1 MATLANLSIGL
12 SADSKRLSK
21 DLNRAKKKTKSWS
34 NSMKKMARGVAGA
47 MAGIAASL
55 GTKAIIDNADA
66 LSKNSKALGLNIV
79 AYQRLRF
86 GLGQAGLSQSG
97 FEKGIRKMN
106 TAILDA
112 GDGLKTSID
121 AFDKLGLSYEGLMKL
136 SVEERFK
143 AITSALEGVTDTG
156 TRTAIA
162 VKLLGREFGGVGV
175 NTKQLIQDGKD
186 IVVVTQSAARI
197 AEVYKDAMSA
207 LTTTIFNLST
217 NGMAPFLEIMA
228 EVMTGIR
235 HLIVDFPTLTKWIGR
250 VTVAVL
256 ALTVAMLANPIVR
269 VVAAVI
275 ALGAALAVAYN
286 KLKIIAKATGSISNA
301 FILMGQAIRFEFDN
315 IVAYGTLMGNSLIS
329 VAYSVRDV
337 WTKVINY
344 LTLKYA
350 KLQDFSLPSDID
362 GGYEERA
369 RASNAKDLGRNQAS
383 RDALA
388 ASSARAEKTLSFK
401 NPFLAHLK
409 KILTPL
415 EKVVDKIAVTIP
427 TVRPPKGGKGGKA
440 EEFDIFGN
448 TNLAE
453 PTSKAAES
461 FAESFSSALSKAFK
475 TGTFKGFLGS
485 ILDDFTS
492 GIIDSVSQSLTKSLM
507 SGLDVGS
514 MISTVFSFL
523 SFSDGGMVPS
533 TPNSKSYADSVPAML
548 QPGELVVPKDQ
559 VDSFMGGGSGG
570 GQVFN
575 INVTGD
581 VSRLTRK
588 EIVGMMP
595 EIAAGTN
602 MLNRENNVRR

>member
-1 MATLANLSIGL
+1 
-12 SADSKRLSK
+12 
-21 DLNRAKKKTKSWS
+21 
-34 NSMKKMARGVAGA
+34 
-47 MAGIAASL
+47 
-55 GTKAIIDNADA
+55 
-66 LSKNSKALGLNIV
+66 
-79 AYQRLRF
+79 
-86 GLGQAGLSQSG
+86 
-97 FEKGIRKMN
+97 
-106 TAILDA
+106 
-112 GDGLKTSID
+112 
-121 AFDKLGLSYEGLMKL
+121 
-136 SVEERFK
+136 
-143 AITSALEGVTDTG
+143 
-156 TRTAIA
+156 
-162 VKLLGREFGGVGV
+162 
-175 NTKQLIQDGKD
+175 
-186 IVVVTQSAARI
+186 
-197 AEVYKDAMSA
+197 
-207 LTTTIFNLST
+207 
-217 NGMAPFLEIMA
+217 
-228 EVMTGIR
+228 
-235 HLIVDFPTLTKWIGR
+235 
-250 VTVAVL
+250 
-256 ALTVAMLANPIVR
+256 
-269 VVAAVI
+269 
-275 ALGAALAVAYN
+275 
-286 KLKIIAKATGSISNA
+286 
-301 FILMGQAIRFEFDN
+301 MGQAIRFEFDN

-337 WTKVINY
+337 WTKVINF

-369 RASNAKDLGRNQAS
+369 RASNAKDLGRNQAA

-401 NPFLAHLK
+401 NPHLAYLK

-415 EKVVDKIAVTIP
+415 EKVVDKIAVTVP

-448 TNLAE
+448 ANLTE

-485 ILDDFTS
+485 ILDDFTG

-514 MISTVFSFL
+514 MISTAFSFL

-602 MLNRENNVRR
+602 MLNKENNVRR